1 MPEKFSSPVHG
12 MNGQDRVTAR
22 LQERIL
28 QLSELNRACL
38 LGIELTLLSAQNAK
52 RYSGSNGDEIKNVR

>member
-1 MPEKFSSPVHG
+1 MPERNELKAHDI
-12 MNGQDRVTAR
+12 NGQNSLKAR

-38 LGIELTLLSAQNAK
+38 LGIELTLLSTQNAK
-52 RYSGSNGDEIKNVR
+52 KRAGSMEDKIKGR